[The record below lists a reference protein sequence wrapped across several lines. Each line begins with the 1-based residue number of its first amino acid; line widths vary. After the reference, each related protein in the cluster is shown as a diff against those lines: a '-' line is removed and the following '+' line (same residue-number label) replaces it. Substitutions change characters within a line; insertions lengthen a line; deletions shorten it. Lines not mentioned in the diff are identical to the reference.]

1 MDYNLSK
8 KEGTLNRIG
17 VIKIVLT
24 RIEYLSIGIS
34 FPKGIGNVEYI
45 CFKTDNH
52 RLVRQAQSLHLVGCR
67 THDKC
72 LARSHLMIADAASV
86 GLQHPHG
93 ILLTLVEVGNAQPF
107 EVKVGKSL
115 VRAVE
120 VGSHKTVE
128 KTVVMVGELLLERVG
143 GPSEPINKALSDF
156 LNLYYNNKSIR
167 LLGQMLEFATFVIKF
182 IKKNPTDYQLSF
194 SLPTTPFLIA
204 SSILSIITLE

>member
-1 MDYNLSK
+1 MPLW
-8 KEGTLNRIG
+8 
-17 VIKIVLT
+17 
-24 RIEYLSIGIS
+24 
-34 FPKGIGNVEYI
+34 
-45 CFKTDNH
+45 
-52 RLVRQAQSLHLVGCR
+52 AQ
-67 THDKC
+67 
-72 LARSHLMIADAASV
+72 HLMIADAASV

-93 ILLTLVEVGNAQPF
+93 ILLTLVKVGNAQPF